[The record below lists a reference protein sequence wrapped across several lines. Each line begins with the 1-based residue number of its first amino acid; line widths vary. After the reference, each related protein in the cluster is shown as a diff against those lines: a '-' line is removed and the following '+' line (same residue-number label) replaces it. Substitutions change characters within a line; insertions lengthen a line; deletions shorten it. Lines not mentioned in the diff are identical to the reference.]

1 MALIWQAKSLKDFT
15 RLEQARPAQ
24 AQELG
29 NGAFRAEVRFGDM
42 VSGYTDSRTLW
53 DVSQHLFHEGDE
65 SWFGLSVTIPQ
76 DWIGWFPKN
85 DELGNWPGNHDTLK
99 GGQHG
104 GSFFEW
110 HHGPENGNW
119 NDPNLGGSA
128 PLYVVATDK
137 DVKLY
142 LVDPAV
148 GPRPDATWNVVP
160 NYERGV
166 PHDLVVGTRW
176 SVDPRKGW
184 VEVYADGKQIVP
196 RFATSTLYPPPRPPT
211 FVYAQIGLYR
221 RGFIGD
227 PSLTWPADGR
237 QGVTYP
243 PLFRPKAGTK
253 VFTDGGGLPQ
263 TLQLQNLRL
272 GKAKEDVMALPTDT
286 GKADAGATPAP
297 TPTTTT
303 PPPAPGATT
312 ASVQEYAACLIQTRN
327 AMQAQI
333 DTINRL
339 LGKP

>member
-1 MALIWQAKSLKDFT
+1 MCAKEGSGSNGRSHLRLGRTPRARRGGLDHHPDPVSGPVDAAGRAGAHRAHLPRLAALVVRRVRGPLAHGAPVMPLLWQAKSLKDFT

-29 NGAFRAEVRFGDM
+29 NGAFRAEVRFGDV

-137 DVKLY
+137 DVK
-142 LVDPAV
+142 
-148 GPRPDATWNVVP
+148 
-160 NYERGV
+160 
-166 PHDLVVGTRW
+166 
-176 SVDPRKGW
+176 
-184 VEVYADGKQIVP
+184 
-196 RFATSTLYPPPRPPT
+196 
-211 FVYAQIGLYR
+211 
-221 RGFIGD
+221 
-227 PSLTWPADGR
+227 
-237 QGVTYP
+237 
-243 PLFRPKAGTK
+243 
-253 VFTDGGGLPQ
+253 
-263 TLQLQNLRL
+263 
-272 GKAKEDVMALPTDT
+272 
-286 GKADAGATPAP
+286 
-297 TPTTTT
+297 
-303 PPPAPGATT
+303 
-312 ASVQEYAACLIQTRN
+312 
-327 AMQAQI
+327 
-333 DTINRL
+333 
-339 LGKP
+339 